1 MLEANKASVRR
12 HLEEV
17 FNRRNWP
24 SVTKSWRKTSSRMPP
39 HRSRTLPRAS
49 RRTSRNAADHR
60 MAARPAPDL
69 HMKIEAIVAEGNLV
83 AVRVLSEEFAFWIG
97 FALPLGPVF
106 GVVRTG
112 LVPWLGLS
120 FVPLMPAAALKP
132 VREETRG
139 SQVLT

>member
-1 MLEANKASVRR
+1 MR
-12 HLEEV
+12 
-17 FNRRNWP
+17 P
-24 SVTKSWRKTSSRMPP
+24 STEW
-39 HRSRTLPRAS
+39 LLAQF
-49 RRTSRNAADHR
+49 
-60 MAARPAPDL
+60 PDL

-120 FVPLMPAAALKP
+120 FVPLIPAAALKP
-132 VREETRG
+132 VREER
-139 SQVLT
+139 VDRRC